1 MSSTP
6 PVQIPTLEAP
16 PEKGGCLR
24 AGLIGCGVVALL
36 CVLTFVGVVL
46 YARKNPGFFLD
57 FAMGQIE
64 KNYGPDVTDAD
75 RQDLKT
81 AVADFKEAIRS
92 GKVRND
98 RSASWQRS
106 VTMRGSSS
114 RRLSHEDVLDL
125 IRAFREAAGQAPAPA
140 PTLVPAA
147 VLTPS

>member
-16 PEKGGCLR
+16 PAKGGCLR

-36 CVLTFVGVVL
+36 CVVALVGVVL

-57 FAMGQIE
+57 FAVGQIE

-75 RQDLKT
+75 RRDLKT
-81 AVADFKEAIRS
+81 AVADFKEAIRA
-92 GKVRND
+92 GKVSKD

-106 VTMRGSSS
+106 FTMRGSSS
-114 RRLSHEDVLDL
+114 RKLSHEDVQDL
-125 IRAFREAAGQAPAPA
+125 IRTFREAAGQAPGPA

-147 VLTPS
+147 VPTPS

>member
-57 FAMGQIE
+57 IAMGQIE

-75 RQDLKT
+75 RRDLKT

-92 GKVRND
+92 GRVQSD
-98 RSASWQRS
+98 RGNTWQRS
-106 VTMRGSSS
+106 FTMRGGSS
-114 RRLSHEDVLDL
+114 RKLSHEDVLDL
-125 IRAFREAAGQAPAPA
+125 IRAFHEAAGKAPA

-147 VLTPS
+147 VSTPS